1 MKFNKGYEW
10 KKFEEE
16 WKRLRGEYAA
26 AGMDETAIDAMY
38 EFDRGVFNSNRRYA
52 EHTQEVSPQVFSDD
66 GDRAEDGNTAL
77 LLHFL
82 SAFSVEQEDI
92 GVLGRYSWVEKVD
105 SPVLYRCLSGLSDSD
120 REILTLWVF
129 EGYSA
134 SEIARMQGSTQ
145 QNISKKICRL
155 KRIIKN
161 SILGL

>member
-26 AGMDETAIDAMY
+26 AGMDEAAIEAMY

-52 EHTQEVSPQVFSDD
+52 EHTQEVNPQVFSDD
-66 GDRAEDGNTAL
+66 GDCAEDGNSAL
-77 LLHFL
+77 LRHFL
-82 SAFSVEQEDI
+82 SAFSVEQGDI
-92 GVLGRYSWVEKVD
+92 GVWGKYSWIEKVD
-105 SPVLYRCLSGLSDSD
+105 SPVLYKCLSGLSDSD
-120 REILTLWVF
+120 REILTLWIF

-155 KRIIKN
+155 KKIIKN

>member
-16 WKRLRGEYAA
+16 WKRLRREYAA
-26 AGMDETAIDAMY
+26 AGMDESAIEAMY

-66 GDRAEDGNTAL
+66 GDCAEDGNTAL
-77 LLHFL
+77 LLHFR

-92 GVLGRYSWVEKVD
+92 GVSGRYSWIEKVD
-105 SPVLYRCLSGLSDSD
+105 SPVLYKCLSGLPDPD
-120 REILTLWVF
+120 KEILTLWIF
-129 EGYSA
+129 EGYCA